1 MVLIKIESTFI
12 GNRPFIMEAIEKKK
26 KVIEIFKKGMIL
38 VEESQPTT
46 EEVSITVV
54 FSKKDETELKAI
66 FDSK

>member
-26 KVIEIFKKGMIL
+26 NMIEIFKKAMMP
-38 VEESQPTT
+38 VEESHPTT

-54 FSKKDETELKAI
+54 FSKKEETELKAM

>member
-1 MVLIKIESTFI
+1 
-12 GNRPFIMEAIEKKK
+12 MEAIEKKK
-26 KVIEIFKKGMIL
+26 KVIEIFKKGMML

-54 FSKKDETELKAI
+54 FSKKEEAELKAI